1 MKEASLDKQH
11 KGLKERLACPR
22 PVHVQL
28 QLSLAQAYTHK
39 HSYLVFF
46 IVSLKTCF
54 FENFQ
59 KEKCV
64 LWAICLH
71 QWLPVGYEFVVL
83 GRFLSWIWAG
93 FKTGFKQHEI
103 EMMLCQVWA
112 SVLRSLAASAFVLLR
127 DLNCHITRMA
137 THLQSP
143 HGARKR
149 PSQASAPTASC
160 PTQDLH
166 GTNSVSAKLCLGCSS
181 PGRFPPPL
189 KYVPSWLWDNNREQ
203 QQNHPAEAHST
214 DRIPS
219 RQTGSNLIH

>member
-1 MKEASLDKQH
+1 MCNSSLVW
-11 KGLKERLACPR
+11 LKPILISTAT
-22 PVHVQL
+22 
-28 QLSLAQAYTHK
+28 LSFL
-39 HSYLVFF
+39 
-46 IVSLKTCF
+46 VSLKTGF

-71 QWLPVGYEFVVL
+71 QWLPVGYVFVVL

-160 PTQDLH
+160 PDPGLPWHQQCECKALSWMLQPRPLSTSFKICAFI
-166 GTNSVSAKLCLGCSS
+166 TLG
-181 PGRFPPPL
+181 
-189 KYVPSWLWDNNREQ
+189 
-203 QQNHPAEAHST
+203 
-214 DRIPS
+214 
-219 RQTGSNLIH
+219 